1 MRHALAVALCALL
14 AGCGNESDSENTAAK
29 NDGPPPSHSGEQAEI
44 AGVAERYLS
53 AFSDEDWATVC
64 ETRSKKD
71 RDAMA
76 QLAGSCERAFEAVAK
91 SKPGATEFF
100 ADARAGEVRIR
111 GDRADVDILQP
122 GQTKAAMALVAVKRD
137 GAWLL
142 EDVPEDDAKP

>member
-1 MRHALAVALCALL
+1 MRYAPAVALCALL
-14 AGCGNESDSENTAAK
+14 AGCGSESASENIASK

-53 AFSDEDWATVC
+53 AFSDEDWETVC

-71 RDAMA
+71 RDELAR
-76 QLAGSCERAFEAVAK
+76 LAGSCERAFEAVAK
-91 SKPGATEFF
+91 SKPVATEIF
-100 ADARAGEVRIR
+100 ADARAGEVRIS
-111 GDRADVDILQP
+111 GDRADVDIVQP
-122 GQTKAAMALVAVKRD
+122 GQSEAATTLVAIKRD